1 MNRRNF
7 ITTAALA
14 IPTIA
19 MGLPMSLP
27 TTPNSVKYKYNAYE
41 YEWSWSDKM
50 EIFTNKFL
58 SSKRIK
64 TMDCCAS
71 IIDKKGNIYGID
83 DVSFN
88 LGENEPFVV
97 KMHVL
102 DSLPTYKSLDES
114 RNIDLIP
121 ALNEIKK
128 NMEVVAQT
136 IYLFNIT
143 DKVWIPFVRGLSKK
157 TYNRMVGMM
166 NATTKEEAEEI
177 LRKYA

>member
-7 ITTAALA
+7 ITTAILA

-27 TTPNSVKYKYNAYE
+27 TTPNSAKKYKYDFTHKYDWN
-41 YEWSWSDKM
+41 DTI
-50 EIFTNKFL
+50 EIFSNKCL
-58 SSKRIK
+58 EIHGVK
-64 TMDCCAS
+64 TMDYCAS

-102 DSLPTYKSLDES
+102 DSLPCNDRDNET
-114 RNIDLIP
+114 IDLIP
-121 ALNEIKK
+121 ALNEIKEK
-128 NMEVVAQT
+128 MEVVTQT
-136 IYLFNIT
+136 IWLR
-143 DKVWIPFVRGLSKK
+143 DKTIDKMVPFVRGLSKK

-177 LRKYA
+177 LRKYE